1 MVRRAA
7 RVTKARSAPPPAA
20 HAPVPT
26 RERILDE
33 VERLIACKGVY
44 GFKLRDVAEPLD
56 VRVPAIYKHYKSR
69 DDVLVEVSRRFITL
83 LAGQFQPSP
92 GLDAPAALRAALDRF
107 VEFKMLHPAY
117 VRLALAD
124 FATPGGGMDYV
135 KLAAGGSFQDN
146 FSDGPLA
153 TMHVRLRALLRS
165 GTRSGAFRRIDP
177 TDFYRVV
184 KSALLIRLVFPDDA
198 LLLARPSLAEVRS
211 VQRWLWDLASR
222 YCEAP

>member
-1 MVRRAA
+1 MSAVARAA
-7 RVTKARSAPPPAA
+7 
-20 HAPVPT
+20 APVPTPT

-33 VERLIACKGVY
+33 VERLIASKGVY
-44 GFKLRDVAEPLD
+44 GFKLRDVAEPLE
-56 VRVPAIYKHYKSR
+56 VRVPAIYKHYNSR

-83 LAGQFQPSP
+83 LAQQFQPSP
-92 GLDAPAALRAALDRF
+92 GLGAAAALRAALDRF

-146 FSDGPLA
+146 FSNGPLA
-153 TMHVRLRALLRS
+153 AMHLRLRTLLRS
-165 GTRSGAFRRIDP
+165 GVRAAVFRRVDP

-198 LLLARPSLAEVRS
+198 LLLSRPSAAQMRA
-211 VQRWLWDLASR
+211 VQRWLWDLAAR
-222 YCEAP
+222 YCHLP